1 MEYISYVDKGRM
13 VDLVGLVIL
22 VSFTFTI
29 RKWGHVE
36 TVRRTIGLCYM

>member
-29 RKWGHVE
+29 RKWNHVE
-36 TVRRTIGLCYM
+36 TIRQTIGLRYV